1 MNWILLVSLGINGA
15 LLLWVWSSQRK
26 LNRLNDE
33 LDQRRDLHAE
43 SKIRMNIALEGA
55 ELGLWEWHID
65 NDTLVV
71 SPSGAEMLGLKHEEI
86 PKTTFDWEQRIHPHD
101 IKTRRDR
108 LQAYLK
114 RPSERYEFEYRVN
127 HTQGDWLWV
136 LERGRILYKDAPDN
150 EKVMVATFFDIS
162 SRKEMELELTQLATT
177 DPLTGLVNRRIF
189 RERLLLEW
197 NHTKRQPRHQATV
210 AICDID
216 YFKSI
221 NDTYGHDAGDKV
233 LKFFADTLAGSI
245 RENDLAARLGGEE
258 FAVILQDNSLVD
270 ATHWAERFRMQISE
284 AQIAYGS
291 NILTFTVSIGL
302 ADIRT
307 QGDSPD
313 AALKAADSA
322 LYRAKQ
328 KGRNQV
334 MIDEH

>member
-1 MNWILLVSLGINGA
+1 LFKQVNTLNWILLVSLGINGA

-177 DPLTGLVNRRIF
+177 K
-189 RERLLLEW
+189 RE
-197 NHTKRQPRHQATV
+197 
-210 AICDID
+210 
-216 YFKSI
+216 
-221 NDTYGHDAGDKV
+221 G
-233 LKFFADTLAGSI
+233 
-245 RENDLAARLGGEE
+245 
-258 FAVILQDNSLVD
+258 
-270 ATHWAERFRMQISE
+270 
-284 AQIAYGS
+284 
-291 NILTFTVSIGL
+291 
-302 ADIRT
+302 
-307 QGDSPD
+307 
-313 AALKAADSA
+313 
-322 LYRAKQ
+322 
-328 KGRNQV
+328 
-334 MIDEH
+334 